1 MRVLTSA
8 GVACLLLCLG
18 QCAISNAKEPSS
30 DLVKV
35 FKPGHDVTSPQLQPT
50 DFSQAITADCPV
62 KLAGT
67 AELSFIVA
75 IDGTPK
81 NILFLHFT
89 GTDLD
94 RLAVRLLSRQRFTA
108 GTHDG
113 SRVAVSQAVKMKL
126 DGCLVITADANGRK
140 HVFVRLLKAPEEK
153 LSDYGGYPGEVIF
166 THSAPPQEANQR
178 WPIPAG
184 IYHVGKGVT
193 PPVVV
198 HAPEAEFP
206 PESKAKRVET
216 VCLVSVVVDA
226 SGLPGN
232 THMLRPVNAAYEAQA
247 LNAVERYRFKPAVK
261 DGKEPVPVMITV
273 EINFRPY

>member
-18 QCAISNAKEPSS
+18 RGVIAKAQDPSF

-81 NILFLHFT
+81 NILFLHFA

-94 RLAVRLLSRQRFTA
+94 RLAVRLLSQQRFTA

-126 DGCLVITADANGRK
+126 EGCLVITADANGRK

-184 IYHVGKGVT
+184 VYRGGNGISAPIAINT
-193 PPVVV
+193 PQ
-198 HAPEAEFP
+198 AEFP
-206 PESKAKRVET
+206 PTSQARRMSG
-216 VCLVSVVVDA
+216 VCLVSLVVDA
-226 SGLPGN
+226 SGLPEN
-232 THMLRPVNAAYEAQA
+232 PRVVRPLNEAYDAEAI
-247 LNAVERYRFKPAVK
+247 NAVMRYRFKPSIK

-273 EINFRPY
+273 EVNFRN